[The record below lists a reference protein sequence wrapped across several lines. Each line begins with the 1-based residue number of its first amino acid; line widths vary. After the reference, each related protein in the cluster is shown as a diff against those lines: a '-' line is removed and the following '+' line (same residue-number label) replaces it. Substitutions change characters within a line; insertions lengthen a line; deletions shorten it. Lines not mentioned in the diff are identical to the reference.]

1 MKRKIIFLL
10 AIISIIAIIL
20 FLGVYFI
27 NYLNI
32 ELANVSN
39 YSDDIATI
47 AIFSTDKPFL
57 YEYWCYNNQTN
68 ISKFW
73 KNEKIDTLYKFYYE
87 IMQKLENKQIGYY
100 SLSTDPAFRESYP
113 KMRMFHIAVPLLGD
127 EYEIV
132 AQASNG
138 QVALEL
144 ILQSKFDVIF
154 TDIKIPFI
162 DGIKIMS
169 IIRSHNLVT
178 EFIVVSAYGD
188 FELARQSISLD
199 VAEYILKPVVRDDII
214 HALERVELRLN
225 GKRAYTPQN
234 SGDLKNKYPDAHP
247 LVLKILDIIQI
258 RYAEKI
264 NQKDLTKE
272 IGVSPEYLGY
282 VFSKNI
288 GETFFNFSKNTVLK
302 RLSSFII
309 QTHVISNKYLM
320 LLAFLTANIT
330 VRFFVL
336 SWEKLHLS
344 ISKINKK
351 HLLYIL
357 IICTNLKILNQYIK

>member
-1 MKRKIIFLL
+1 MKIIIVEDEQR
-10 AIISIIAIIL
+10 ARE
-20 FLGVYFI
+20 G
-27 NYLNI
+27 
-32 ELANVSN
+32 
-39 YSDDIATI
+39 
-47 AIFSTDKPFL
+47 
-57 YEYWCYNNQTN
+57 
-68 ISKFW
+68 
-73 KNEKIDTLYKFYYE
+73 LYKL
-87 IMQKLENKQIGYY
+87 I
-100 SLSTDPAFRESYP
+100 SS
-113 KMRMFHIAVPLLGD
+113 LGD

-144 ILQSKFDVIF
+144 NLQLKPDVVF

-162 DGIKIMS
+162 DGIKLMS

-214 HALERVELRLN
+214 HALERVKLRLN
-225 GKRAYTPQN
+225 GKRGYTPQN

-264 NQKDLTKE
+264 NQKDLAKE
-272 IGVSPEYLGY
+272 IGVSPEYLSY

-288 GETFFNFSKNTVLK
+288 GETFSNFLKKYRIEKAIELYHSNSCDKQQVPYAVGFSDSKYYSQVFRSIMGKTPSEYL
-302 RLSSFII
+302 
-309 QTHVISNKYLM
+309 HENK
-320 LLAFLTANIT
+320 
-330 VRFFVL
+330 
-336 SWEKLHLS
+336 
-344 ISKINKK
+344 
-351 HLLYIL
+351 
-357 IICTNLKILNQYIK
+357 